1 MQPKFR
7 LGWIRLLGH
16 YEKGDVVFLHFFFP
30 CLQRLSVAALLQT
43 AGEQVRCSP
52 VIKLE
57 AGTCSWEH
65 YHMPPTPKALQDI
78 LEELE
83 ASRVSRKRAWEILQ
97 EIRWVLKD
105 TTGIELPPPARKAID
120 LEGRLVKDAVCKS
133 LQERQKAIGDLIK
146 AIREYRKLCDQ
157 PLTLRGS
164 EYAHAVLE
172 LNKAIDWADNLL

>member
-1 MQPKFR
+1 
-7 LGWIRLLGH
+7 L
-16 YEKGDVVFLHFFFP
+16 
-30 CLQRLSVAALLQT
+30 
-43 AGEQVRCSP
+43 
-52 VIKLE
+52 KLE
-57 AGTCSWEH
+57 RVHGNTTICLPLPKHYRTSW
-65 YHMPPTPKALQDI
+65 KSLKL
-78 LEELE
+78 LECL
-83 ASRVSRKRAWEILQ
+83 ANAPGRSFRK
-97 EIRWVLKD
+97 IRWVLKD